1 MMKSL
6 FGGCFI
12 LLLLLA
18 HNVESRRHDDDRRRG
33 HDDDDSSYTLF
44 VFGDAAADNGNFPNA
59 GLNQGS
65 RSWYYPYGISDKD
78 NDNLPSGR
86 FSDNMVQSDF
96 LGKILGY
103 DESPPPYAAYKP
115 GRRSN
120 RIDPSGMNFAN
131 SSAGV
136 WWVEP
141 RIRDQVVQFRSLIAD
156 GAITK
161 RDLEDS
167 VALVAFSGRDYS
179 RISDADTDSSLQD
192 LGVSKVLVNTVPPL
206 GCTPWTTSRFSS
218 YDYCD
223 QRTNRIS
230 DVHNKYL
237 TDKLGNKDGV
247 LLLDVNTI
255 VTSLLQS
262 SQFQDHK
269 SRPCCETKDQDG
281 YCGQYAGQTPQ
292 FTVCRDPG
300 QYLYWDFLHPTH
312 AGWKAIMQRLQSAIR
327 DFLDI

>member
-12 LLLLLA
+12 LLLLLDVA
-18 HNVESRRHDDDRRRG
+18 HNVESRRHDDDDAGGAMTMTTRRTR
-33 HDDDDSSYTLF
+33 SSCSVTRP
-44 VFGDAAADNGNFPNA
+44 DNGNFPNA

-65 RSWYYPYGISDKD
+65 PSWYYPYGISDKD

-96 LGKILGY
+96 LGTQDSWIRSSTSTVT
-103 DESPPPYAAYKP
+103 DEMV
-115 GRRSN
+115 
-120 RIDPSGMNFAN
+120 RIVN
-131 SSAGV
+131 
-136 WWVEP
+136 
-141 RIRDQVVQFRSLIAD
+141 Q
-156 GAITK
+156 
-161 RDLEDS
+161 
-167 VALVAFSGRDYS
+167 
-179 RISDADTDSSLQD
+179 LQD

-223 QRTNRIS
+223 QRTNSIS